1 MPSSVL
7 RSALGLAILLLPG
20 TGGCSSGAK
29 DSTTATSPAKAPSI
43 VGDWVTEETP
53 SALGTIVTR
62 YRFGKDGDFHGRVE
76 VVNKPVPPIVVA
88 GTYKVRGNTLDTKI
102 DDQLRTSTF
111 RFDQDEL
118 ILEQY
123 GSVLRFHRK

>member
-1 MPSSVL
+1 MRSPALHSVL
-7 RSALGLAILLLPG
+7 ALSILLSLGAP
-20 TGGCSSGAK
+20 GCSSGAK
-29 DSTTATSPAKAPSI
+29 DSTSSSSATKAPTL
-43 VGDWVTEETP
+43 VGDGVTEETE

-76 VVNKPVPPIVVA
+76 VVNKPMPPIVVA
-88 GTYKVRGNTLDTKI
+88 GTYKVHGNTLDTKI
-102 DDQLRTSTF
+102 DDQFRASTF
-111 RFDQDEL
+111 RFENGEL